1 VKKTSYIS
9 LDIVLAIHDD
19 MVEKYG
25 GNSGIRD
32 LGLIQSAIARPQSS
46 FQGEELY
53 ANIFDKAAA
62 LFHSIILNHAFIDG
76 NKRTAMV
83 SVARFL
89 SINEYTFD
97 VNDKEFV
104 NFPLQVESNHLS
116 IEKISE
122 WLKTHSRKI
131 ITAKSID

>member
-1 VKKTSYIS
+1 MKKTSYIS

-46 FQGEELY
+46 FQGEDLY

-62 LFHSIILNHAFIDG
+62 LFHSIIFNHAFIDG
-76 NKRTAMV
+76 NKRTAM
-83 SVARFL
+83 SSTAWFL

-104 NFPLQVESNHLS
+104 NFPLKVESNLLS

>member
-1 VKKTSYIS
+1 MKKTSYIS

>member
-9 LDIVLAIHDD
+9 LDIVIAIHDD

-32 LGLIQSAIARPQSS
+32 LVLIQSAIARPQSS

-62 LFHSIILNHAFIDG
+62 LFHSIIFNHAFIDG

-83 SVARFL
+83 STARFL

-131 ITAKSID
+131 NTAKSID

>member
-1 VKKTSYIS
+1 MKKTSYIS

-25 GNSGIRD
+25 GSYGIRD

-46 FQGEELY
+46 FQGEDLY

-62 LFHSIILNHAFIDG
+62 LFHSIIFNHAFIDG

-83 SVARFL
+83 STARFL

-97 VNDKEFV
+97 VDDKEFV
-104 NFPLQVESNHLS
+104 NFPLRVENNHLS
-116 IEKISE
+116 IEKISK
-122 WLKTHSRKI
+122 WFQRHSKKMN
-131 ITAKSID
+131 TAKSID